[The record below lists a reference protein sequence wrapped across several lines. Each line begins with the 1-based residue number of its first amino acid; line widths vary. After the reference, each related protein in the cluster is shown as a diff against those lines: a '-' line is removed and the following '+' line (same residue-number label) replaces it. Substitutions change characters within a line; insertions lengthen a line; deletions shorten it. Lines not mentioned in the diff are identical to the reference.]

1 MRLSARASMEMNSW
15 IRLNEPTPPMSD
27 INAIISE
34 LSGSARSVKRDNEVK
49 TVAVSSVLVPRL
61 FSARRENTVKA
72 RIGETMG
79 ET

>member
-1 MRLSARASMEMNSW
+1 
-15 IRLNEPTPPMSD
+15 MSD